1 MSCFSLWQTDEVVY
15 MWWLRIGWFLIGY
28 LSAALTVFLLIA
40 ISVNKDDGESKY
52 VDGQDWED
60 W

>member
-1 MSCFSLWQTDEVVY
+1 

-40 ISVNKDDGESKY
+40 ISVNKDDGESNY
-52 VDGQDWED
+52 VDWQDWED